1 MVSKFKINFISII
14 ILFYFFYGFYSNEN
28 SAGAGGYDGDFKTI
42 WSNLLLLKEGI
53 FANLANPLYDDSR
66 PPLSYIIHIYFNP
79 FTYNQEV
86 FRISCFIIS
95 LFLPVLFFFA
105 IKKKFPEINK
115 NLLALCSFL
124 LLLSPYFRTTAY
136 WGLGENYGL
145 IFLVLSYLTF
155 IRLEED
161 LEKNH
166 KVNNYINIFLTCL
179 FSSLVIYFDQKLIFI
194 PTLILFYILN
204 LNIESRFKYLSIIF
218 FFILSIPYIYLIFSW
233 GSLIPTSAAEAR
245 NVGKSINLFH
255 PGYCLTIIAF
265 YIFPFF
271 LSDVF
276 GKKKIKKIF
285 NKQYLITSVFF
296 LLYLIF
302 IFIFGDFETISKDG
316 KGIIHKLLLMFFENS
331 SLRLFLTFIIFFL
344 SFTLIYIFFENKFD
358 FFIIIYFV
366 VLSFLTFPFYQEYL
380 DPLLIIL
387 FFTFF
392 KLKPSLSDIK
402 MYFIV
407 TYFFLFNFSS
417 KYYYS
422 IF

>member
-42 WSNLLLLKEGI
+42 WNNLLLLKEGI

-145 IFLVLSYLTF
+145 IFLVLSYLSF

-166 KVNNYINIFLTCL
+166 KVNNFINIFLTCL

-265 YIFPFF
+265 YILPFF

-276 GKKKIKKIF
+276 GKRKIKKIF

-296 LLYLIF
+296 FLYLIF

-392 KLKPSLSDIK
+392 KLKPSLSDKK

-407 TYFFLFNFSS
+407 TYFFLFSFSS